1 MAGISSQ
8 IERLHRLHGTS
19 LLHESTFA
27 KSCTIFH
34 QVYHSISLTEHDVW
48 SIAMA
53 CLLLASKV
61 EEDPRTIRTIVL
73 AFHHLYRR
81 RRLRIHDDVN
91 TFYGAADAKA
101 NNVLST
107 NVLEIPL
114 TPRQW
119 WEIFIRPNCKDDL
132 STVCNAILAVGDTS
146 DVASRRAKYAYVPS
160 LIKDGSFND
169 PEIIFGILWG
179 NFLIRPILLLT
190 TMIILLCSIFY
201 HRMQYHCKL
210 SLKHNAL

>member
-8 IERLHRLHGTS
+8 IKRLHRLHDTS

-27 KSCTIFH
+27 TSCTIFH
-34 QVYHSISLTEHDVW
+34 QMYHSISLTEHDVW

-53 CLLLASKV
+53 CLLLESKV
-61 EEDPRTIRTIVL
+61 EEDPCTIRTIVL

-107 NVLEIPL
+107 NVLEI
-114 TPRQW
+114 
-119 WEIFIRPNCKDDL
+119 
-132 STVCNAILAVGDTS
+132 
-146 DVASRRAKYAYVPS
+146 
-160 LIKDGSFND
+160 
-169 PEIIFGILWG
+169 
-179 NFLIRPILLLT
+179 
-190 TMIILLCSIFY
+190 
-201 HRMQYHCKL
+201 
-210 SLKHNAL
+210 

>member
-8 IERLHRLHGTS
+8 IERLHRLHSTS

-27 KSCTIFH
+27 TSCTSFH

-73 AFHHLYRR
+73 AFHHLR
-81 RRLRIHDDVN
+81 RRLRINDDVN

-107 NVLEIPL
+107 NVLEI
-114 TPRQW
+114 
-119 WEIFIRPNCKDDL
+119 
-132 STVCNAILAVGDTS
+132 
-146 DVASRRAKYAYVPS
+146 
-160 LIKDGSFND
+160 
-169 PEIIFGILWG
+169 
-179 NFLIRPILLLT
+179 
-190 TMIILLCSIFY
+190 
-201 HRMQYHCKL
+201 
-210 SLKHNAL
+210 